1 MSQISSTSGTT
12 VAAKG
17 PALPGLLLIDD
28 DPLIVD
34 ALKFVLEDSYQVH
47 AAANRAETRT
57 MLRKFAAI
65 PALALVDLGL
75 PPTPHTAEEG
85 FALIE
90 ELLAF
95 NPAMKILVL
104 SGQSTRGNIQHALT
118 LGAVDF
124 IPKPAEASLLKSRLS
139 HQQMMLEAEAPESEA
154 APSPERL
161 LGRSAAMQTLRALIR
176 QFGPTPFPVLLEGE
190 SGSGKELVAQT
201 LHSESDRSEKPF
213 LAVNCAAFTGELLE
227 SQLFGHAR
235 GAFTGAGSARAGFF
249 EQTGEGTLLLDEV
262 GEFPLPLQAKLLR
275 VLENGE
281 YYRIGE
287 TEPRQARARVLAATN
302 RDLREEVR
310 IGRFRPDLYHRLSV
324 LTIHVPPLRERNDD
338 WLLLLEKFRDLYSTR
353 AAPFVLTPEAEQ
365 RLRQYGFPG
374 NVRELRNIVIRLGA
388 KYAGLSVGSREVAGE
403 LESDSVSAIAP
414 EAGSLEAAAAQEMKA
429 HGFTLD
435 HALAE
440 WERRYI
446 NAALRISGG
455 NLSKAA
461 RLLGVNRT
469 TLYSRLQ
476 RLSMQVSD

>member
-1 MSQISSTSGTT
+1 VSQISSTSGTT
-12 VAAKG
+12 AATKG

-34 ALKFVLEDSYQVH
+34 ALRFVLEDSYRVH
-47 AAANRAETRT
+47 AASNRAETRAL
-57 MLRKFAAI
+57 LRRLAAI

-154 APSPERL
+154 PSPERL
-161 LGRSAAMQTLRALIR
+161 LGGSAAMETLRALIR

-201 LHSESDRSEKPF
+201 LHSASDRSEKPF

-249 EQTGEGTLLLDEV
+249 EQTGSGTLLLDEI
-262 GEFPLPLQAKLLR
+262 GEFPLALQAKLLR

-324 LTIHVPPLRERNDD
+324 LTIRVPPLRERNDD
-338 WLLLLEKFRDLYSTR
+338 WLLLLEKFRDLYSSK
-353 AAPFVLTPEAEQ
+353 AAPFALTPDAEQ
-365 RLRQYGFPG
+365 RLRQYSFPG

-388 KYAGLSVGSREVAGE
+388 KYAGQSVGAREVANE
-403 LESDSVSAIAP
+403 LEIDTVATIAP
-414 EAGSLEAAAAQEMKA
+414 EAGSLEAAAAQEMKG

-435 HALAE
+435 LALAQ